1 MRRNLRDRPLHR
13 LGLLVL
19 PVPRA
24 WRDVLHLAMRAT
36 TTSHASRRRGR
47 ARTGLGLALLLLGA
61 AGVSAAP
68 ERPHILFVVAD
79 DLNTRIGPYV
89 DGSPKLHTPHL
100 DRLAAEGVRFTRAY
114 AQYPV
119 CGPSRASF
127 MSGLY
132 PETNGV
138 TTNAFAMANHRITT
152 PSLAD
157 HPTLAGFLR
166 ERGYYTARV
175 SKIFHV
181 GVPGGIERGEVG
193 SDDPDSWDF
202 AVNIMAPETLTPGH
216 LEKLSKGDHYGSNF
230 SRMILPDGQELTQA
244 DVLAVDH
251 AVAILETRAGR
262 RPAGATNRTKLKE
275 DSPLF
280 LAVGLVRPHVP
291 LIAPERHFAHYPP
304 EAVDLPFVPDGD
316 LDDVPEPARRNSNA
330 LAARFG
336 MDETQQRQSIAAYHA
351 SITFM
356 DEQLGRLLDALDRL
370 DLRRHTIVVFTSDHG
385 FNLGEH
391 TCWQKLSLWEES
403 VRVPLI
409 VSVPGARH
417 AGARSDAVVE
427 LVDLY
432 PTLAELGGLGPEA
445 PSILQGQSLVPL
457 LDAPANAD
465 PGATAYTITAG
476 EGASLRT
483 ARWRYS
489 RWGEGASGVNEELY
503 DHDRDPRELHNL
515 ARDPAQAT
523 TLQQLRARFEERRR
537 SARRSH

>member
-1 MRRNLRDRPLHR
+1 MRT
-13 LGLLVL
+13 G
-19 PVPRA
+19 
-24 WRDVLHLAMRAT
+24 
-36 TTSHASRRRGR
+36 TTSHASRPRGQTP
-47 ARTGLGLALLLLGA
+47 TGLGLALLLLGA
-61 AGVSAAP
+61 ASVSAAP

-89 DGSPKLHTPHL
+89 DGSLKLHTPHL

-138 TTNAFAMANHRITT
+138 TTNAFATGNHRIAT

-166 ERGYYTARV
+166 ARGYYTARV

-202 AVNIMAPETLTPGH
+202 AVNVMAPETLTPGH
-216 LEKLSKGDHYGSNF
+216 LEKLSNGDHYGSNF

-251 AVAILETRAGR
+251 ALAILETRAGR
-262 RPAGATNRTKLKE
+262 RPVKATNRTKLKE
-275 DSPLF
+275 SSPLF

-291 LIAPERHFAHYPP
+291 LIAPDRHFARYPP
-304 EAVDLPFVPDGD
+304 RDAPLPFIPDGD
-316 LDDVPEPARRNSNA
+316 LDDVPEPAHRCGNDV
-330 LAARFG
+330 AARFG
-336 MDETQQRQSIAAYHA
+336 MTLAQQRQAVAAYHA
-351 SITFM
+351 SVSFM

-370 DLRRHTIVVFTSDHG
+370 ELRRHTIVVFTSDHG

-409 VSVPGARH
+409 ISVPGSRH
-417 AGARSDAVVE
+417 VGARSDAVVE

-432 PTLAELGGLGPEA
+432 PTFAEMSGLGDEA
-445 PSILQGQSLVPL
+445 PSILQGQSLIPL
-457 LDAPANAD
+457 LDASAETNPRAS
-465 PGATAYTITAG
+465 AYTITAG

-489 RWGEGASGVNEELY
+489 RWGEDATGVNEELY
-503 DHDRDPRELHNL
+503 DHDGDPGELHNL
-515 ARDPAQAT
+515 ARDPAHAI
-523 TLQQLRARFEERRR
+523 TLQELRARFEERRR